1 MPKLE
6 GIPFKEI
13 EKLSK
18 IFKENNL
25 SELVIETDEFFI
37 KFSSKDKHGLF
48 TPVVGAIPSSAVVQA
63 PTPGIEVQ
71 KHQVQSKPQ
80 EAKKSQQADAFDAPN
95 YHKVVAPIRGT
106 YYEAPAP
113 GAEPFVKEGQHVNAG
128 STLCIVEAMKVMNEI
143 KAPVTGKVVKIFKK
157 NAEVVNQGDV
167 LMVLEII

>member
-1 MPKLE
+1 MAKLE

-25 SELVIETDEFFI
+25 SELVIETEEFSI
-37 KFSSKDKHGLF
+37 KFSSKDHYGLF
-48 TPVVGAIPSSAVVQA
+48 TPVVGAVTPSTVVQA
-63 PTPGIEVQ
+63 PTTEVQ
-71 KHQVQSKPQ
+71 KPSVHPKPQ
-80 EAKKSQQADAFDAPN
+80 EAKKSQQTDAFDAPN
-95 YHKVVAPIRGT
+95 YHKVVSPIRGT

-128 STLCIVEAMKVMNEI
+128 ATLCIVEAMKVMNEI